1 MRRERAR
8 VSFGRLIRV
17 RKHRSDA
24 QAVSYIVAIAD
35 PVEAI
40 ALIRAQVAAAG
51 DEIEDM
57 GRVSDSILVA
67 MKLGTGQFMRA

>member
-40 ALIRAQVAAAG
+40 ALIQGQVAAAG

>member
-1 MRRERAR
+1 

-17 RKHRSDA
+17 RMHRSDA
-24 QAVSYIVAIAD
+24 QVVSYIVAIAD

-40 ALIRAQVAAAG
+40 ALIRAQVTAAG

-57 GRVSDSILVA
+57 GRVSDNILVA